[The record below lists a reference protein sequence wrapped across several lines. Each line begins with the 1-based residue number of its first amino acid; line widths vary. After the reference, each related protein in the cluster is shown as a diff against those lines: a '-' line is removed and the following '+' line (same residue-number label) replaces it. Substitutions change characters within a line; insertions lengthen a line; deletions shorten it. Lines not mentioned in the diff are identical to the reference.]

1 MQNKIYIYENY
12 FTEKE
17 KTIFSSGNLSASL
30 FIYDTG
36 VKAIKIKNAK
46 GSATL
51 LPYMGQMVWRCD
63 FNGKELTMK
72 TIYDQPMPCKETYGE
87 SYGCFLM
94 HCGLTAMGN
103 PTAEDTHLPH
113 GELPIAKYD
122 SVYVIS
128 GSDEKGDY
136 VGVTGTY
143 SHMRCYETNYDFTPV
158 IKLYDNQTY
167 LDIEVNFKN
176 NKDVPLE
183 YYYLCHI
190 NFRPVNG
197 STLSYTADRK
207 SIKVNHEVPEDYF
220 NVEGAKKTNAYLDML
235 DKDPS
240 LMDNIGAEYQ
250 AYQPEIVFGTTA
262 YQGDENGDAYTM
274 QILPDKTAC
283 FVIHKPSELPY
294 GVRWISR
301 TEDED
306 TLGMVLPA
314 TAEHFGKIYCR
325 KNNQQL
331 YLEKGKTVTYHLKAG
346 LLDEKDAEKMQAK
359 IKKMG
364 F

>member
-1 MQNKIYIYENY
+1 MQKFYVYENF

-17 KTIFSSGNLSASL
+17 KTVYTNGNLEASL

-36 VKAIKIKNAK
+36 VKAIKIKNSK
-46 GSATL
+46 GSATI
-51 LPYMGQMVWRCD
+51 LPYMGQMIWRAD

-72 TIYDQPMPCKETYGE
+72 SPFVQPNMAKQCYSET
-87 SYGCFLM
+87 YGCFLM

-103 PTAEDTHLPH
+103 PTAEDTHIPH
-113 GELPIAKYD
+113 GELPIAKYN
-122 SVYVIS
+122 SVYIVS
-128 GSDEKGDY
+128 GSDENGDY
-136 VGVTGTY
+136 VGVSGVYT
-143 SHMRCYETNYDFTPV
+143 HMGAYETNYDFSPM
-158 IKLYDNQTY
+158 IKLYDNATY
-167 LDIEVNFKN
+167 LDIQVKFTN

-190 NFRPVNG
+190 NHRPVDG
-197 STLSYTADRK
+197 SILSYTADRSK
-207 SIKVNHEVPEDYF
+207 IKVNHEVPENYF
-220 NVEGAKKTNAYLDML
+220 NAEGAKSTNDYLDRL

-240 LMDNIGAEYQ
+240 IMDNIGAEGQ
-250 AYQPEIVFGTTA
+250 AYQPEIVFGTTS
-262 YQGDENGDAYTM
+262 YVGDENGDAYTM
-274 QILPDKTAC
+274 QIYPDNTAT
-283 FVIHKPSELPY
+283 FVIHKPEELPY

-314 TAEHFGKIYCR
+314 TAEHFGRLYCQR
-325 KNNQQL
+325 NNQQR
-331 YLEKGKTVTYHLKAG
+331 YLKKGETVTYHVKTG
-346 LLDEKDAEKMQAK
+346 LLDSEQSAKMQAK

>member
-1 MQNKIYIYENY
+1 MQNKLFIYENY

-17 KTIFSSGNLSASL
+17 KVIFSCGNLSASL

-36 VKAIKIKNAK
+36 VKAIKIKNSK
-46 GSATL
+46 GSATI
-51 LPYMGQMVWRCD
+51 LPYMGQMVWRAD
-63 FNGKELTMK
+63 FNGKELAMK
-72 TIYDQPMPCKETYGE
+72 SIYDQPIQPKTVYGE

-113 GELPIAKYD
+113 GELPFAKHHD
-122 SVYVIS
+122 VCIFS
-128 GSDEKGDY
+128 GSDENGDY

-143 SHMRCYETNYDFTPV
+143 SLKLCYEVNYDFTPV
-158 IKLYDNQTY
+158 VKLYDNATY
-167 LDIEVNFKN
+167 LDVQSSITN

-190 NFRPVNG
+190 NHCPVDG
-197 STLSYTADRK
+197 SKLYYTADRK
-207 SIKVNHEVPEDYF
+207 KIKVNHEVPENYF
-220 NVEGAKKTNAYLDML
+220 NEEGAKKTNDYLDRL

-240 LMDNIGAEYQ
+240 IMDEVGAEGQ
-250 AYQPEIVFGTTA
+250 AYQPEIVFGIMS
-262 YQGDENGDAYTM
+262 YKGDENGDAYTM
-274 QILPDKTAC
+274 QINPDKTAT
-283 FVIHKPSELPY
+283 FVIHKPEELPF

-306 TLGMVLPA
+306 AIGMVLPA
-314 TAEHFGKIYCR
+314 TAEHFGRLYCQR
-325 KNNQQL
+325 NNQQR
-331 YLEKGKTVTYHLKAG
+331 YLKKGETVTYHIKTG
-346 LLDEKDAEKMQAK
+346 LLDKEQAEKMQAK

>member
-1 MQNKIYIYENY
+1 MEKIYLYENF

-17 KTIFSSGNLSASL
+17 KTIYSNGNLSASL

-36 VKAIKIKNAK
+36 VKAVKIKNSK
-46 GSATL
+46 GSATI
-51 LPYMGQMVWRCD
+51 LPYMGQMIWRAD

-72 TIYDQPMPCKETYGE
+72 SIYDQPANAKITYGE
-87 SYGCFLM
+87 TYGCFLM

-122 SVYVIS
+122 SVYIVT

-136 VGVTGTY
+136 VGVSGVY
-143 SHMRCYETNYDFTPV
+143 STKSAFETNYDFSPIV
-158 IKLYDNQTY
+158 KLYDGATY
-167 LDIEVNFKN
+167 FDIEVNFTN

-190 NFRPVNG
+190 NHRPVDG
-197 STLSYTADRK
+197 ATLSYTADRSK
-207 SIKVNHEVPEDYF
+207 IKVNHEVPENYF
-220 NVEGAKKTNAYLDML
+220 NAEGAKATNDYLDRL

-240 LMDNIGAEYQ
+240 IMDNVGAEGQ
-250 AYQPEIVFGTTA
+250 SYQPEIVFGTTS
-262 YQGDENGDAYTM
+262 YKGDENGYAYTM
-274 QILPDKTAC
+274 QINPDKTAT
-283 FVIHKPSELPY
+283 FVMHKPEELPY
-294 GVRWISR
+294 GVRWIAR
-301 TEDED
+301 TQDED
-306 TLGMVLPA
+306 AIGMVLPA
-314 TAEHFGKIYCR
+314 TAEHFGRIYCQ
-325 KNNQQL
+325 KNNQQR
-331 YLEKGKTVTYHLKAG
+331 YLKKGETVTYHMRTG
-346 LLDEKDAEKMQAK
+346 LLNAEEAEKMQAK